1 MICQST
7 GFGGVILT
15 AMVCGGRGCATATT
29 SDRGM
34 SYRLSRLDG
43 TAAAGPVVCGG
54 LSNTAAGYRVC
65 KIGLGNAT
73 VMGHDGTTAVDQAL
87 CRGLGGATATI
98 LACEGLGSTTVT
110 GVACRGL
117 NGATVTIKSRGGLV
131 LDSDFCHIAN
141 TCVLAK

>member
-1 MICQST
+1 MIRQST
-7 GFGGVILT
+7 GLGGVILI
-15 AMVCGGRGCATATT
+15 AVVCGGIGCATLTT
-29 SDRGM
+29 SDCGM
-34 SYRLSRLDG
+34 SYCLSRQDG
-43 TAAAGPVVCGG
+43 TAAAGPAVCGG
-54 LSNTAAGYRVC
+54 LSNTVAGHRVR

-73 VMGHDGTTAVDQAL
+73 MMGLDGATAVDQAL

-98 LACEGLGSTTVT
+98 LACEGLGSATVT

-131 LDSDFCHIAN
+131 LDSGFCHLAN